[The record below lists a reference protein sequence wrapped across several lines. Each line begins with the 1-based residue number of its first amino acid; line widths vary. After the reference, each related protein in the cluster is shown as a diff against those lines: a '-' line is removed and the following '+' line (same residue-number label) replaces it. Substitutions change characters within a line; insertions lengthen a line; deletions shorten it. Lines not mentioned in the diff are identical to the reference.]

1 MRLALRKN
9 AKPREITEAPTNR
22 EIRGFAVMR
31 SQVVVMPV
39 FRASAAVLIRLAMV
53 TVVSV

>member
-1 MRLALRKN
+1 
-9 AKPREITEAPTNR
+9 
-22 EIRGFAVMR
+22 MR

-39 FRASAAVLIRLAMV
+39 FRASAAVLIKLAMV